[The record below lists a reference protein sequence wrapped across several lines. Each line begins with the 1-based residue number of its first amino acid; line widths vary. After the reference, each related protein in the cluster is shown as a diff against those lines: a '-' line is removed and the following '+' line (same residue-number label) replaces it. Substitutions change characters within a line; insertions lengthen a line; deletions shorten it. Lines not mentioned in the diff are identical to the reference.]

1 MSTLLKKVLTKNFKE
16 KLQKTY
22 DDNILMIK
30 EIRNILLTKRCEKLE
45 IMLFYLIDEN
55 DDIVELIY

>member
-55 DDIVELIY
+55 GDIVKIIY